1 MIYYNFCRKV
11 YKVYYPRSYMVHL
24 ARKKRNGVV
33 YLYLE
38 ERKWIDGRSKRIW
51 QKYLGREDKIQEQEI
66 DLSSDAIE
74 YQTME
79 FGQSAALYK
88 IAKKLDLIGIIDK
101 NTDKSRS
108 QNLTLGEYF
117 LITTINRCISPISKN
132 RLGKWFKQ
140 DFLSTIFDIDPS
152 ILNSQTYWNH
162 YQFLDEEKIQ
172 KIESDLIKQLLDLYN
187 LDLSCLLFDPTNF
200 FTYQEVHKNNS
211 LAQFGHSKENRN
223 NLRLINLSL
232 LCTKEFGIP
241 LFHKTYE
248 GNTQDAE
255 HFKGVI
261 SEITQRFQLMNQKIE
276 EMILIFDKGNHSPEA
291 FDDINKSKLSF
302 IASLRNS
309 TQKELITTDIKKFKT
324 IFLPSNGKEV
334 GYYTETLVVY
344 GKERKV
350 YVLLDPKKKKR
361 AIKNFE
367 LKLEKKLE
375 EINELLSKLNV
386 KKWRLKENVEQ
397 KLENLIGKR
406 IFQNILSY
414 SITGDYGKLKVKIL
428 QNEDFK
434 EIYFDS
440 LGKSVIFTNLFDWKP
455 VDVIQ
460 AFRDK
465 YIVEDSFKQ
474 MKNPNMIAIR
484 PMFHWSNDCIRA
496 HVFSCVIGLLLLSLL
511 RYELDKKKL
520 TSSYNEIMDT
530 LSEVKISI
538 INLNSN
544 RKPIYRLNQISP
556 LAKKMYKK
564 LGLNSFSPAK

>member
-1 MIYYNFCRKV
+1 
-11 YKVYYPRSYMVHL
+11 MVHL
-24 ARKKRNGVV
+24 ARKKRNGVI

-51 QKYLGREDKIQEQEI
+51 QKYLGREDKIQEQGI
-66 DLSSDAIE
+66 DLSSDTVE

-88 IAKKLDLIGIIDK
+88 IAKNIGLIEIIDK
-101 NTDKSRS
+101 YSDKARA
-108 QNLTLGEYF
+108 QNLSLGEYV
-117 LITTINRCISPISKN
+117 LITTINRCISPVSKR

-162 YQFLDEEKIQ
+162 YQYLDEEKICE
-172 KIESDLIKQLLDLYN
+172 IESNLIKNLLDQYN

-200 FTYQEVHKNNS
+200 FTFQEIHENNN

-232 LCTKEFGIP
+232 LCTQQFGIP

-248 GNTQDAE
+248 GNVQDAE

-261 SEITQRFQLMNQKIE
+261 SEITNRFKHIKQEIE
-276 EMILIFDKGNHSPEA
+276 KLVLIFDKGNHSPEA
-291 FDDINKSKLSF
+291 FKDIDKIELSF

-309 TQKELITTDIKKFKT
+309 TQKELLSTDINKFKKVK
-324 IFLPSNGKEV
+324 LPSNGKEV
-334 GYYTETLVVY
+334 SYYSENLIVY
-344 GKERKV
+344 EKERIV
-350 YVLLDPKKKKR
+350 YVLLDEKKKKR
-361 AIKNFE
+361 ATIKFE
-367 LKLEKKLE
+367 IKLEKKLK
-375 EINELLSKLNV
+375 EINELLSKLNI
-386 KKWRLKENVEQ
+386 KKWRSKEAVEQ
-397 KLENLIGKR
+397 KLNILIGKSL
-406 IFQNILSY
+406 FKNILSY
-414 SITGDYGKLKVKIL
+414 SITGSYGELKVKL
-428 QNEDFK
+428 HQNKVNK
-434 EIYFDS
+434 EKYFDS
-440 LGKSVIFTNLFDWKP
+440 LGRSVIFTNLFDWEP
-455 VDVIQ
+455 VDIIQ

-484 PMFHWSNDCIRA
+484 PMFHWSDSCIRA
-496 HVFSCVIGLLLLSLL
+496 HVFSCVLGLLLLSLL
-511 RYELDKKKL
+511 RYELSQKKIM
-520 TSSYNEIMDT
+520 SSYNEIMDT

-538 INLNSN
+538 INYNT
-544 RKPIYRLNQISP
+544 KQEPIYRLNQISP
-556 LAKKMYKK
+556 LAKKMYQK